1 MNTYTEEKRYFLHL
15 LTIVVIMI
23 LFSMILMIGDR
34 KTYVVTLI
42 LSFLIELI
50 MARKYLIKSLISYF
64 SLFCVVYLMNKYMMM
79 SHISGALYT
88 MLLIILK
95 LCPIW
100 ILAKVLSSH
109 TSSELMNAF
118 RKAHFSQKITISIA
132 VFFRFVPEFITRLK
146 EIKEGARVR
155 GLGFSILHPVKSF
168 EIFVVPLMYKALS
181 ISDTLTCSIITKGI
195 EYPCKKTCYRTMNFT
210 YRDVLFIFLSL
221 GILGGAIWTRL

>member
-23 LFSMILMIGDR
+23 IFSIILMIGDR

-64 SLFCVVYLMNKYMMM
+64 LLFCIVYLMNKYMM

-118 RKAHFSQKITISIA
+118 RKVHFSQKITISIA

-146 EIKEGARVR
+146 EIKEGAKIR